1 MQVQATQLSQ
11 TEPTARTQ
19 TAASGAGAVDFQSFL
34 QLLTAQLRNQDPLS
48 PLDSTQFVAQLAN
61 FSTVE
66 QLVSANARLD
76 RLADGLTGGGLDDYA
91 SWIGRTAEIEGGAV
105 RYDGSPA
112 AFRFEPAAGAVEA
125 TLVVRDQSGAEVH
138 RAPIVNSGGV
148 QLWTGVG
155 GRPGDVFALEVELR
169 FETGA
174 AATRPAIVFDGIEG
188 VRDTA
193 DGVVFSLS
201 SGLSATRDAIIGLA
215 QALPR

>member
-1 MQVQATQLSQ
+1 MQVQSTQFSQ
-11 TEPTARTQ
+11 TAAARTQ
-19 TAASGAGAVDFQSFL
+19 PDAPGAGAVDFQSFL

-76 RLADGLTGGGLDDYA
+76 RLADELTGSGLDDYA

-112 AFRFEPAAGAVEA
+112 AFRFEPLAGAVEA

-138 RAPIVNSGGV
+138 RAAIANGGGV
-148 QLWTGVG
+148 QLWTGAG
-155 GRPGDVFALEVELR
+155 GRPGEVFALDVELR
-169 FETGA
+169 FDAGA

-188 VRDTA
+188 VRDSA
-193 DGVVFSLS
+193 DGAVFTLS
-201 SGLSATRDAIIGLA
+201 SGLTATRDSIRGLV
-215 QALPR
+215 QTLPR